1 MGIALVTIKIMPES
15 SGVDLEI
22 IQKKAL
28 EITQEAG
35 GRKPTTKTEP
45 IAFGLNA
52 IILNFSLDE
61 SKSVDNIQDK
71 LKEIKEISSAEVIDF
86 RRAFG

>member
-15 SGVDLEI
+15 LDINLDS
-22 IQKKAL
+22 IQKKAK
-28 EITQEAG
+28 EIISKNG
-35 GRKPTTKTEP
+35 GEKPQTKIEP

-52 IILNFSLDE
+52 VIINFAIDE
-61 SKSVDNIQDK
+61 SKSIDKIQNP
-71 LKEIKEISSAEVIDF
+71 LQGIKGVSSAEVIDF